1 MSLQAYTRMDRG
13 VAVIELDG
21 KITLGD
27 GSSLLRDTL
36 NQAITDGHKSI
47 LLDLE
52 GVSYIDSAGLGELVG
67 CNSLAKV
74 HGATIRLV
82 HLQKKIQGLLQI
94 TKLITMFDTFNDE
107 DAAVRSFDRASSAQ
121 L

>member
-21 KITLGD
+21 KITLGE
-27 GSSLLRDTL
+27 GSGLLRDTV
-36 NQAITDGHKSI
+36 NQAITDGHKNI

-67 CNSLAKV
+67 CNSFAKA

-94 TKLITMFDTFNDE
+94 TKLITMFDTFDDE
-107 DAAVRSFDRASSAQ
+107 DIAVRSFQRVNSAQ
-121 L
+121 T